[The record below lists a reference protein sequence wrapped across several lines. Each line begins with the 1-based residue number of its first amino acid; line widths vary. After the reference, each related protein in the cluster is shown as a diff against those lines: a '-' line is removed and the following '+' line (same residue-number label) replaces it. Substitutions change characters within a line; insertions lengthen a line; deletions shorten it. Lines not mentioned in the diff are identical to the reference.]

1 LGLRNKSAII
11 PRMTKASDSGRGRP
25 VGAGITI
32 RDVANR
38 AGVSIGTVSRALKNQ
53 AGLGED
59 TRMQVLRAA
68 LELGYNTDN
77 LRQNKIR
84 RVSFVVG
91 RLDTDVPA
99 NPFYSHVLH
108 GVEDASREFEI
119 VLQYLTLRPGD
130 RNRTLEMIRR
140 HEADALLCVSFFEPR
155 MLERITG
162 LGIPMVLV
170 DHFAPGFPS
179 VNMDNIA
186 GAKLAVQHLVEA
198 GKKRI
203 AFVNGPG
210 HYSIRQRLRGFQE
223 ALFEANMPLDPALV
237 TMEVDVNQTPNIRE
251 QNQNAI
257 LELLALPNPPDA
269 MFCWNDESA
278 LLAIR
283 CCLEKGL
290 RIPQDMAI
298 VGFDDID
305 AAVQAN
311 PSLTTIRVNKELLG
325 RRGLERLIDRKDD
338 AESLDL
344 IPVELVVRESTVAT
358 KKRSRAN

>member
-1 LGLRNKSAII
+1 
-11 PRMTKASDSGRGRP
+11 MTKASDPGRARP
-25 VGAGITI
+25 AAGETVGNITI

-53 AGLGED
+53 TGLGED

-91 RLDTDVPA
+91 RLDTDVPT

-108 GVEDASREFEI
+108 GVEDASREFGI

-155 MLERITG
+155 MLERIAG
-162 LGIPMVLV
+162 LGIPIALV
-170 DHFAPGFPS
+170 DHFSPGLPS
-179 VNMDNIA
+179 VNIDNIA
-186 GAKLAVQHLVEA
+186 GAKLAVRHLVET

-203 AFVNGPG
+203 AFLNGPG

-223 ALFEANMPLDPALV
+223 ALFEAGMPLDPDLV
-237 TMEVDVNQTPNIRE
+237 TAEVDVNQTSNLRE
-251 QNQNAI
+251 QNHNA
-257 LELLALPNPPDA
+257 LLGLLALPNPPDA
-269 MFCWNDESA
+269 LFCWNDDSA

-283 CCLEKGL
+283 GCLDRGL
-290 RIPQDMAI
+290 RIPQDIAI

-305 AAVQAN
+305 TAAQSN

-325 RRGLERLIDRKDD
+325 RRGLERLIDRKDE
-338 AESLDL
+338 AKALEL
-344 IPVELVVRESTVAT
+344 IPVELIARESTVAS
-358 KKRSRAN
+358 KKRSRAG

>member
-1 LGLRNKSAII
+1 
-11 PRMTKASDSGRGRP
+11 MTKVSDSGRGRP
-25 VGAGITI
+25 ATGETARGITI

-84 RVSFVVG
+84 RVSFVVC
-91 RLDTDVPA
+91 RLDTDVPT

-108 GVEDASREFEI
+108 GVEDASRELEI

-130 RNRTLEMIRR
+130 RHRTLEMIRR
-140 HEADALLCVSFFEPR
+140 QEADALLCVSFFKPR
-155 MLERITG
+155 MLERIAG
-162 LGIPMVLV
+162 LGIPMMLV
-170 DHFAPGFPS
+170 DHFSPGMPS

-186 GAKLAVQHLVEA
+186 GAKLAVQHLVEI
-198 GKKRI
+198 GKERI
-203 AFVNGPG
+203 AFLNGPG

-223 ALFEANMPLDPALV
+223 ALFEANVPLDPDLV

-251 QNQNAI
+251 QNQNAVF
-257 LELLALPNPPDA
+257 ELLALPNPPDA
-269 MFCWNDESA
+269 IFCWNDESA
-278 LLAIR
+278 LLTIR

-290 RIPQDMAI
+290 RIPQDIAI

-305 AAVQAN
+305 TATQSN

-338 AESLDL
+338 AESIDL
-344 IPVELVVRESTVAT
+344 IPVELVVRESTVAS

>member
-1 LGLRNKSAII
+1 
-11 PRMTKASDSGRGRP
+11 MTKASDSGRGRP
-25 VGAGITI
+25 AAGETVRGITI

-155 MLERITG
+155 MLERIAG

-170 DHFAPGFPS
+170 DHFSAGMPS

-186 GAKLAVQHLVEA
+186 GAKLAVQHLVEI

-203 AFVNGPG
+203 AFVTGPG
-210 HYSIRQRLRGFQE
+210 HYSIKQRLRGFQE
-223 ALFEANMPLDPALV
+223 ALFEANMPLDPDLV
-237 TMEVDVNQTPNIRE
+237 TAEIDVIQTPNLRQE
-251 QNQNAI
+251 NHNAM

-269 MFCWNDESA
+269 LFCWNDECA
-278 LLAIR
+278 LIAIR
-283 CCLEKGL
+283 CCVEKGL
-290 RIPQDMAI
+290 RIPEDIAI

-305 AAVQAN
+305 AAVQSSPA
-311 PSLTTIRVNKELLG
+311 LTTIRVNKELLG

-338 AESLDL
+338 AESIEL
-344 IPVELVVRESTVAT
+344 IPVELVVRESTVVA

>member
-1 LGLRNKSAII
+1 
-11 PRMTKASDSGRGRP
+11 MTKASDSGRGRP
-25 VGAGITI
+25 AAGETVRGITI

-108 GVEDASREFEI
+108 GVEDASRELEI

-155 MLERITG
+155 MLERIAG
-162 LGIPMVLV
+162 LGIPMVLI
-170 DHFAPGFPS
+170 DHFAPGLPS
-179 VNMDNIA
+179 INMDNIT
-186 GAKLAVQHLVEA
+186 GAKLVVQHLVEA

-203 AFVNGPG
+203 AFLNGPG

-223 ALFEANMPLDPALV
+223 ALFEANMPLDPDLITTV
-237 TMEVDVNQTPNIRE
+237 EEDSSQLPNIRQ
-251 QNQNAI
+251 QNHDAI
-257 LELLALPNPPDA
+257 QSLLALPNPPDA
-269 MFCWNDESA
+269 VFCWNDEAA
-278 LLAIR
+278 LFATR
-283 CCLEKGL
+283 YCLEQGL
-290 RIPQDMAI
+290 RVAEDIAI

-305 AAVQAN
+305 AAAQAN

-325 RRGLERLIDRKDD
+325 RRGLERLVDRKDD
-338 AESLDL
+338 AESLEL
-344 IPVELVVRESTVAT
+344 IPVELIVRESSSTV
-358 KKRSRAN
+358 KLNRPN

>member
-1 LGLRNKSAII
+1 
-11 PRMTKASDSGRGRP
+11 MTKATDSSQTNSIGGG
-25 VGAGITI
+25 VTI
-32 RDVANR
+32 RDVATR

-53 AGLGED
+53 AGLSEN

-68 LELGYNTDN
+68 LELGYNTGN

-84 RVSFVVG
+84 RVSFLVS

-108 GVEDASREFEI
+108 GVEDASRELEI

-130 RNRTLEMIRR
+130 RTLDIIRR

-155 MLERITG
+155 MLERIAG

-170 DHFAPGFPS
+170 DHFAAGLPS
-179 VNMDNIA
+179 VNIDNVT
-186 GAKLAVQHLVEA
+186 GAKLVIQHLIET

-203 AFVNGPG
+203 SFLNGPN

-223 ALFEANMPLDPALV
+223 ALFEARMPSDPSLV
-237 TMEVDVNQTPNIRE
+237 TMIEVQANQISIRE
-251 QNQNAI
+251 QGRAAI
-257 LELLALPNPPDA
+257 QSLLALPNPPDA
-269 MFCWNDESA
+269 VFCWNDEAA
-278 LLAIR
+278 LIAMR
-283 CCLEKGL
+283 YCMQQGL
-290 RIPQDMAI
+290 RIPEDIAI

-305 AAVQAN
+305 AAGHSN
-311 PSLTTIRVNKELLG
+311 PSLTTVRVNKELLG
-325 RRGLERLIDRKDD
+325 RRGLERLIERND
-338 AESLDL
+338 ADTLELV
-344 IPVELVVRESTVAT
+344 PVELIVRESTVAP

>member
-1 LGLRNKSAII
+1 LGLRNKPAII
-11 PRMTKASDSGRGRP
+11 RRMTKASDSGRGRP

-170 DHFAPGFPS
+170 DHFAPGLPS
-179 VNMDNIA
+179 INMDNIA
-186 GAKLAVQHLVEA
+186 GAKLAVQHLVET

-203 AFVNGPG
+203 GFLNGPG

-223 ALFEANMPLDPALV
+223 ALFEANMPLDPDLV
-237 TMEVDVNQTPNIRE
+237 TVEIDVNQTTNLRE
-251 QNQNAI
+251 HNLGSI

-269 MFCWNDESA
+269 LFCWNDESA
-278 LLAIR
+278 LIAIR
-283 CCLEKGL
+283 CCVEQGL
-290 RIPQDMAI
+290 RIPQDIAI

-305 AAVQAN
+305 AAVQSN

-338 AESLDL
+338 AEIMDL
-344 IPVELVVRESTVAT
+344 IPVELVVRESTVAA